1 MRKSLTNSRRRH
13 GLQPQTLN
21 GFVVFCR
28 LHDVAEDQFTF
39 TPRVACVDDKVNILA
54 MNKLFEV
61 LELLTRLGNRLQVKI
76 RRQNRQMRK
85 RPFATFDFVGLRTR
99 QLQKMTEGVS
109 YNVVLALVIV
119 SGFLQSADNFR
130 DVDSN

>member
-1 MRKSLTNSRRRH
+1 
-13 GLQPQTLN
+13 
-21 GFVVFCR
+21 
-28 LHDVAEDQFTF
+28 
-39 TPRVACVDDKVNILA
+39 
-54 MNKLFEV
+54 
-61 LELLTRLGNRLQVKI
+61 
-76 RRQNRQMRK
+76 MRK
-85 RPFATFDFVGLRTR
+85 RPFATFDFIGIRTR